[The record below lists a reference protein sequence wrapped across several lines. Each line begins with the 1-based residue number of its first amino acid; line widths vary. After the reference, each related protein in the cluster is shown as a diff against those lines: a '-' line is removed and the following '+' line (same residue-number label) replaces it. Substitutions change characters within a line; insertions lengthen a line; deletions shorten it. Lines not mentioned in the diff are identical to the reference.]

1 MDKPQAINKIKLLLK
16 LAESSNQNEAGS
28 ARLQAEKLKQKFDVK
43 DQDLSDGPDIF
54 EERFL
59 LFSMKEDLEYKRALA
74 FTISNKFYCAL
85 IQEIT
90 VLGPTEC
97 LYQFFLY
104 GDDSDIASTKTYFID
119 ICAKVDKLIEDVCK
133 DQTNLYRCSFGIG
146 VVDVLKQKL
155 ETIDFYLPKARKIK
169 DIAKDN
175 AIVQKTEAI
184 AKEIKKPEQ
193 VKNVSGVLTGK
204 TEFDPVGYLRGYTA
218 GQHIPFVMSLEQ
230 ENETEEIGSDD

>member
-1 MDKPQAINKIKLLLK
+1 MNKPEAINKIKLLLK
-16 LAESSNQNEAGS
+16 LAESSNQNEADS
-28 ARLQAEKLKQKFDVK
+28 ARLQAEKLKQKFDVR

-74 FTISNKFYCAL
+74 FTISNKFYCTL

-90 VLGPTEC
+90 VIGPTEY

-104 GDDSDIASTKTYFID
+104 GEDSDITSTKTYFID
-119 ICAKVDKLIEDVCK
+119 ICAKVDKLIEDICK

-146 VVDVLKQKL
+146 VVDILKQKL
-155 ETIDFYLPKARKIK
+155 ETIDFYLPKVRKIK

-184 AKEIKKPEQ
+184 AKEIKK
-193 VKNVSGVLTGK
+193 KNS
-204 TEFDPVGYLRGYTA
+204 
-218 GQHIPFVMSLEQ
+218 FV
-230 ENETEEIGSDD
+230 